1 MASKENPKDKDFE
14 EVKQN
19 WRIAWIVIMVLIAV
33 DGFLNGF
40 ANTKRIAGDMVEFV
54 VNFLLRVFG

>member
-1 MASKENPKDKDFE
+1 MASKENPKDKDIE

-40 ANTKRIAGDMVEFV
+40 ANTKKIGGDIAEFV
-54 VNFLLRVFG
+54 VNAFLAIFG

>member
-1 MASKENPKDKDFE
+1 MAPEDDSKDKEVE

-19 WRIAWIVIMVLIAV
+19 WRIAWIVIMTLIAV

-40 ANTKRIAGDMVEFV
+40 ANTKRIAGDIAEFI
-54 VNFLLRVFG
+54 VNTLLAIFG